1 VNQRDPELDA
11 AIDAIANALQ
21 AALLLAGKLSTD
33 VRASAADADQ
43 TYSAIGRAEAA
54 LRRLRGAKNEE
65 R

>member
-1 VNQRDPELDA
+1 VTPGELRD
-11 AIDAIANALQ
+11 AIDVIANALQ

-43 TYSAIGRAEAA
+43 VYAAIGRAEAA
-54 LRRLRGAKNEE
+54 LRRLRGANGEG